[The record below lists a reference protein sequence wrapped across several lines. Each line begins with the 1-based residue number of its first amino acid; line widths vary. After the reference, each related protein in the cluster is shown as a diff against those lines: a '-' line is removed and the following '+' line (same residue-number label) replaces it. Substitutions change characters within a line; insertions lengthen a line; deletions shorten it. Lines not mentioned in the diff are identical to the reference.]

1 MNNLRH
7 PCEAWA
13 ELVSLAAAGCLS
25 PDEERDVRQ
34 HIETCADCRE
44 RFGQLIALCG
54 ALSEVRLPA
63 DRVATA
69 IIERAMTAV
78 ASEQSA
84 RPIVSS
90 RAEVIH
96 ARLFSRSLNTWR
108 WIMRSPVSRVAAAVI
123 FALAIAGVALW
134 FHGSGAAPSFAD
146 FVKPILTAKSA
157 KFKLEYEAEGQPAQK
172 MQVTFLAPNRLRQD
186 LPSGFVNISD
196 FDKGKMVGLDP
207 KNKRMTV
214 FSLANM
220 PKDKLPANFFSQLQ
234 SQVLD
239 AEKSADAKRESL
251 GEKEIAGRRAVG
263 YRISSTAQVLTIWGD
278 PQTGL
283 PVRIES
289 KIDLIPKVKTTWT
302 EFEFDVPVDPSLF
315 RLEPP
320 PGYTVVDVP
329 VDVSPPV
336 ESDLIASLRQYAE
349 MNDGRFPDAFDTP
362 STMVF
367 VQKLVKKLGLKLEGE
382 PGPELQREMMAA
394 IFKLNRGFMFALQ
407 MPKEAESHY
416 AGKGVS
422 LGAADKPI
430 FWYRPKDAKKYR
442 VIFGD
447 LTARDAD
454 AAPNVPKEQAV
465 PVQANPKK

>member
-1 MNNLRH
+1 MIEKEPESPSDIVDCAMGELRSSPVPSELPPELLDVLLRAARANAGTTQH
-7 PCEAWA
+7 TGEA
-13 ELVSLAAAGCLS
+13 
-25 PDEERDVRQ
+25 
-34 HIETCADCRE
+34 
-44 RFGQLIALCG
+44 
-54 ALSEVRLPA
+54 
-63 DRVATA
+63 
-69 IIERAMTAV
+69 
-78 ASEQSA
+78 SA
-84 RPIVSS
+84 RAEIV
-90 RAEVIH
+90 RPT
-96 ARLFSRSLNTWR
+96 LLTRSQHTWR

-123 FALAIAGVALW
+123 FAFAIAGVALW
-134 FHGSGAAPSFAD
+134 FNGSGAAPSFAD
-146 FVKPILTAKSA
+146 FVKPILTAKTA

-172 MQVTFLAPNRLRQD
+172 MRVTFLAPNRLRQD
-186 LPSGFVNISD
+186 LPGGFVNISD

-214 FSLANM
+214 FSLTNM

-234 SQVLD
+234 SQVID
-239 AEKSADAKRESL
+239 AEKKPDAKRESL
-251 GEKEIAGRRAVG
+251 GEKEIAGRRTVG
-263 YRISSTAQVLTIWGD
+263 YRISSAAQVLTIWGD

-320 PGYTVVDVP
+320 AGYTVVDLP

-336 ESDLIASLRQYAE
+336 ESDLTASLRQYAE

-367 VQKLVKKLGLKLEGE
+367 VQKLLKKLGLKQQGE
-382 PGPELQREMMAA
+382 PGPQQQREMMTTL
-394 IFKLNRGFMFALQ
+394 FKLNRGFMFALQ
-407 MPKEAESHY
+407 MAKETDVHY

-430 FWYRPKDAKKYR
+430 FWYHPKDAKKYR
-442 VIFGD
+442 VIYGD
-447 LTARDAD
+447 LTVREAD
-454 AAPNVPKEQAV
+454 AAPSMPKERAA
-465 PVQANPKK
+465 PGKEAAKK